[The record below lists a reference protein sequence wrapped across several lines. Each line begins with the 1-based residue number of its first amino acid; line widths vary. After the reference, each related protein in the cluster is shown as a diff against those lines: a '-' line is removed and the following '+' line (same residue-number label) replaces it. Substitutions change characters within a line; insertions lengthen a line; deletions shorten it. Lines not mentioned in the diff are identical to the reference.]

1 MMCFVA
7 YNVTMTKPVSRP
19 NATGRSTN
27 RLRSRAAAQRSSL
40 KKRIK
45 TAMAL
50 LLLLIEASVALSLV
64 VAVVYFWKFSNNLPT
79 IEDLRQDVRPPVA
92 TTIWSQ
98 DGVLL
103 GTLQVENR
111 KPIKLEEM
119 PKDFLHATVAI
130 EDHRFYEHPGVDWQS
145 IARAFVANVTGSNAT
160 RQGAST
166 LTQQLVRNV
175 GTFGLTKKKDYSRKI
190 REALIAMRME
200 QLYSKDELLALYV
213 NNIYYGNGAYGVQAA
228 SRAFFGKSAYKL
240 SLSEAALLA
249 GLPQRP
255 SAFTPFEHRK
265 ASLKRR
271 DEVLDNMFRYHYI
284 TQAQLE
290 AAKLETPKLMPP
302 QKHKDYNFK
311 APYFV
316 WYVLS
321 DLNRRFGA
329 DYVQNGLRIET
340 TLNWKMQKWAE
351 ADLENGLRSHGSDGP
366 NQGAMVSLDNN
377 TGYIRALV
385 GGRNF
390 RLSQYNNV
398 TMGKRQPGSTFKA
411 FDYSA
416 AFDEGAC
423 DLYDSFPDKP
433 IPYPNDPKKIVHNFS
448 GDGGYS
454 YRDISCKTAIQ
465 FSKNTIAVQVAAKV
479 GIDKVIE
486 YAHRMGITTKL
497 QPVLPTALGASEV
510 HPLDLASAYTVF
522 PLKGSRYQPLALVRV
537 YDRDGNIVDEHIP
550 ELQTNIIKPH
560 TAEQMDE
567 AFEAVVKKGSGTKA
581 YSDSEG
587 NVVENAHGKTG
598 TTSDSKDAWFAG
610 YTPELTTVV
619 WVAQVH
625 HYNTKH
631 PTWPTYMTMGG
642 VTGGEVCAPIW
653 HDFMM
658 QAVPEQRKFQLPGVP
673 IIASAPAP
681 KTTAASEDETPV
693 RHNRRHRDDGK
704 TTEKGNTAAKPIA
717 PNEKQN
723 QDGQPAN
730 GTEPQDGTGEENTQ
744 PANNPDTA
752 PVTAPP
758 VAPPKTI
765 TPPPAIPRAA
775 TSPARRPSGEQA
787 GIVAPPSARLLP
799 SRPELPSHQE
809 TTRPEPSRF
818 ASATR
823 LSGPPRSE
831 LPRVVVPEMVD
842 VSVCADS
849 HMRPNAGCTVL
860 TTLHITRRQA
870 ARLGRCHIHKPPP
883 GEE

>member
-1 MMCFVA
+1 
-7 YNVTMTKPVSRP
+7 MTKPVSRP
-19 NATGRSTN
+19 NSANHPVS
-27 RLRSRAAAQRSSL
+27 RSRSRSATRRSSL

-45 TAMAL
+45 TAFAL
-50 LLLLIEASVALSLV
+50 LALLVEAAVALSLV

-111 KPIKLEEM
+111 KPITLAEM

-145 IARAFVANVTGSNAT
+145 IARAVVANLNGSNAT

-175 GTFGLTKKKDYSRKI
+175 GTFGLTKEKKYSRKI
-190 REALIAMRME
+190 REALTAMRLE
-200 QLYSKDELLALYV
+200 QLYSKDEILAMYV
-213 NNIYYGNGAYGVQAA
+213 NNIYYGSGAYGVQAA
-228 SRAFFGKSAYKL
+228 SRTYFGKSAYKL
-240 SLSEAALLA
+240 SLGESALLA

-255 SAFTPFEHRK
+255 SAFTPFEDRR

-271 DEVLDNMFRYHYI
+271 DEVLENMFRYHYI

-290 AAKLETPKLMPP
+290 AAKLETPQFMPP

-316 WYVLS
+316 WYVLN
-321 DLNRRFGA
+321 DLIRRYGA
-329 DYVQNGLRIET
+329 DYVQNNGLRIET
-340 TLNWKMQKWAE
+340 TLNWQMQKWAE
-351 ADLENGLRSHGSDGP
+351 ADLENGLRAHGSDGP
-366 NQGAMVSLDNN
+366 NQGAMVTLDNN
-377 TGYIRALV
+377 TGYIRSMV

-390 RLSQYNNV
+390 RVSQYNNV
-398 TMGKRQPGSTFKA
+398 TMGRRQPGSTFKA

-416 AFDEGAC
+416 AFDTGTC
-423 DLYDSFPDKP
+423 DLNDSFPDKP

-479 GIDKVIE
+479 GINKVID
-486 YAHRMGITTKL
+486 YAHKMGITTRL

-522 PLKGSRYQPLALVRV
+522 PLKGNRYQPLALVRV
-537 YDRDGNIVDEHIP
+537 FDRDGNIVDEHIP
-550 ELQTNIIKPH
+550 ELHTEVLKPH
-560 TAEQMDE
+560 TVEQMDE
-567 AFEAVVKKGSGTKA
+567 AFEAVVKAGSGTRA

-587 NVVENAHGKTG
+587 HVVENAHGKTG

-625 HYNTKH
+625 HYNSKH
-631 PTWPTYMTMGG
+631 PTWPTYMPMGG

-658 QAVPEQRKFQLPGVP
+658 KAVPEQRKFHLPGAP
-673 IIASAPAP
+673 ILAAALAPPAITESGDDTQV
-681 KTTAASEDETPV
+681 KRRRKRHEETPPV
-693 RHNRRHRDDGK
+693 ANAD
-704 TTEKGNTAAKPIA
+704 TTVKPDA
-717 PNEKQN
+717 QATGDN
-723 QDGQPAN
+723 QDTPPAN
-730 GTEPQDGTGEENTQ
+730 GNESTPLDRPEDKTQ
-744 PANNPDTA
+744 PVQTPEKE
-752 PVTAPP
+752 PVTPP
-758 VAPPKTI
+758 VTPKPI
-765 TPPPAIPRAA
+765 TP
-775 TSPARRPSGEQA
+775 TVKSPAGGQ
-787 GIVAPPSARLLP
+787 GGVVAPPSARLTP
-799 SRPELPSHQE
+799 SRPEMQAHQD
-809 TTRPEPSRF
+809 TTRPEPAHL

-823 LSGPPRSE
+823 LSGPPRMEPPRAE
-831 LPRVVVPEMVD
+831 LPRQAAPEMVD
-842 VSVCADS
+842 VNVCVDS
-849 HMRPNAGCTVL
+849 HLRPNSGCTAL
-860 TTLHITRRQA
+860 TTIHITKRQA
-870 ARLGRCHIHKPPP
+870 ARLGRCRVHKPPP

>member
-1 MMCFVA
+1 MNPA
-7 YNVTMTKPVSRP
+7 NRPVSR
-19 NATGRSTN
+19 S
-27 RLRSRAAAQRSSL
+27 RSRSAARRSSL

-45 TAMAL
+45 TAFAL
-50 LLLLIEASVALSLV
+50 LALLVEAAVALSLV

-111 KPIKLEEM
+111 VPITLAEM

-145 IARAFVANVTGSNAT
+145 IARAMVANLNGSNAT

-175 GTFGLTKKKDYSRKI
+175 GTFGLTKEKKYSRKI
-190 REALIAMRME
+190 REALTAMRLE
-200 QLYSKDELLALYV
+200 QLYSKDEILAMYV
-213 NNIYYGNGAYGVQAA
+213 NNIYYGSGAYGVQAA
-228 SRAFFGKSAYKL
+228 SRTYFGKSAYKL
-240 SLSEAALLA
+240 SLGESALLA
-249 GLPQRP
+249 GMPQRP
-255 SAFTPFEHRK
+255 SAFTPFGENRK

-271 DEVLDNMFRYHYI
+271 DEVLENMFRYHYI
-284 TQAQLE
+284 TQAQME
-290 AAKLETPKLMPP
+290 AAKLETPQFMPP

-316 WYVLS
+316 WYVLN
-321 DLNRRFGA
+321 DLIRRYGA
-329 DYVQNGLRIET
+329 DYVQNNGLRIET
-340 TLNWKMQKWAE
+340 TLNWQMQKWAE

-366 NQGAMVSLDNN
+366 NQGALVTLDNN
-377 TGYIRALV
+377 TGYIRTMV

-390 RLSQYNNV
+390 RVSQYNNV
-398 TMGKRQPGSTFKA
+398 TMGRRQPGSTFKA

-416 AFDEGAC
+416 AFDTGTC
-423 DLYDSFPDKP
+423 SLYDTFVDKP

-454 YRDISCKTAIQ
+454 YGEISCKTAIQ

-479 GIDKVIE
+479 GINKVID
-486 YAHRMGITTKL
+486 YAHKMGITTKL

-522 PLKGSRYQPLALVRV
+522 PLKGNRYQPLALVRV
-537 YDRDGNIVDEHIP
+537 FDRDGNIVDEHVP
-550 ELQTNIIKPH
+550 ELHTEVLKPR
-560 TAEQMDE
+560 TVEQMDE
-567 AFEAVVKKGSGTKA
+567 AFEAVVKAGSGTRA

-587 NVVENAHGKTG
+587 HVVENAHGKTG
-598 TTSDSKDAWFAG
+598 TTSDSRDAWFAG

-625 HYNTKH
+625 HYNAKH
-631 PTWPTYMTMGG
+631 PTWPTYMPMGG

-658 QAVPEQRKFQLPGVP
+658 KAVPEQRKFHLPGTP
-673 IIASAPAP
+673 MLAAAPAP
-681 KTTAASEDETPV
+681 PAKIESGDETQG
-693 RHNRRHRDDGK
+693 RRRRKQREDTPPISNANPTVKPDAQ
-704 TTEKGNTAAKPIA
+704 TTGD
-717 PNEKQN
+717 N
-723 QDGQPAN
+723 QDTSPAN
-730 GTEPQDGTGEENTQ
+730 GNEPTPLDRPEDKTQPVQNPNTEPVTPMVT
-744 PANNPDTA
+744 PA
-752 PVTAPP
+752 V
-758 VAPPKTI
+758 K
-765 TPPPAIPRAA
+765 
-775 TSPARRPSGEQA
+775 SPAGGQ
-787 GIVAPPSARLLP
+787 GGVVAPPSARLTP
-799 SRPELPSHQE
+799 SRPEMQAHQD
-809 TTRPEPSRF
+809 TTRPEPAHL

-823 LSGPPRSE
+823 LSGPPRME
-831 LPRVVVPEMVD
+831 PPRAEPPRQVVPEMVD
-842 VSVCADS
+842 VNVCVDS
-849 HMRPNAGCTVL
+849 HLRPNSGCTEL
-860 TTLHITRRQA
+860 TTIHITKRQA
-870 ARLGRCHIHKPPP
+870 ARLGRCRIHKPPP